1 MKAMTKAQ
9 LHEALRAAGVMFRTK
24 APKAELQQL
33 LGESQQAKKK
43 TKVKANGHAKG
54 AKATLREKFKKAGV
68 VTSKQIDKIASQ
80 LNVTHST
87 VLTAMSDLKNAK
99 YAGSLGAL
107 NIEKDGDDYRL
118 AK

>member
-24 APKAELQQL
+24 APKAELETL
-33 LGESQQAKKK
+33 LTEQANGQAKP
-43 TKVKANGHAKG
+43 TTNKVG
-54 AKATLREKFKKAGV
+54 AKQVLREKFTQQGV
-68 VTSKQIDKIASQ
+68 VTVGQIDKIASK
-80 LNVTHST
+80 LNVTRST

-99 YAGSLGAL
+99 YAGQAGPL
-107 NIEKDGDDYRL
+107 NIEKDGDSYRL